1 MHQEAVA
8 AAVLMFV
15 VLVVLII
22 ILYTGNKNETEV
34 MSAVA
39 AENSLEMEQ
48 EVLELVNDVRS
59 KGATCGDVYK
69 PPVQELEWNEQ
80 LRNAAEGHS
89 RDMADKNYF
98 SHTSPD
104 GKSFVDRINRAGYT
118 GYRTVGEN
126 IAAGYGT
133 AASVMEGWMR
143 SPGHCNNIMNP
154 AFREMGVG
162 YAYNSGSQYKQYWT
176 QNFGSKL

>member
-1 MHQEAVA
+1 M
-8 AAVLMFV
+8 
-15 VLVVLII
+15 
-22 ILYTGNKNETEV
+22 
-34 MSAVA
+34 
-39 AENSLEMEQ
+39 
-48 EVLELVNDVRS
+48 
-59 KGATCGDVYK
+59 YK

-104 GKSFVDRINRAGYT
+104 GKSFVDRINAAGYT
-118 GYRTVGEN
+118 GYRAVGEN

-133 AASVMEGWMR
+133 AASVMQGWMS

-154 AFREMGVG
+154 VFREMGVG

-176 QNFGSKL
+176 QNFGAKL